1 MPASAAKY
9 NFDLMGKRSTL
20 GLVSGALVLAATLA
34 LVVWPG
40 PNYGIDFAGGTD
52 IIVRFSGEVSD
63 GEIRSVVEQE
73 LGFEGVSVQRF
84 GSAGD
89 NEWLIQTR
97 ETSAIQPALRDAAV
111 AAIQQ
116 TFGAGASV
124 EFSDT
129 SGDRFYV
136 GLPTDVYDLEGAEE
150 IAGIID
156 PRVFAA
162 QAEGFAERID
172 EVLASAGV
180 QDTATAGFG
189 NPADRRFMVRVRAI
203 QTLLDEGLRE
213 SFAERYGNI
222 ERVETVG
229 PRVGAQ
235 LRNDGIKAILLALIG
250 ILIYIA
256 VRFDLRY
263 APGAVAAL
271 AHDVLITLGLLML
284 LGEEINL
291 TIVAALLTIVG
302 YSLNDTIVN
311 FDRIR
316 ENIELSGD
324 RYDLVE
330 LTNRSL
336 NECLSRTILTS
347 TTTLLAVGAIFFLG
361 GGLIQS
367 FGLAMIIGVIIGT
380 YSSIFVASPIFIIT
394 SRYLDAREA
403 EREQR
408 INLSEHASTGAAES

>member
-1 MPASAAKY
+1 MASSAAKY
-9 NFDLMGKRSTL
+9 NFDLMGRRSTF
-20 GLVSGALVLAATLA
+20 GMVSAALVLLALLA

-52 IIVRFSGEVSD
+52 IIVRFNGEVTD
-63 GEIRSVVEQE
+63 GDIRQVVEQE
-73 LGFEGVSVQRF
+73 LGFESVSVQRF
-84 GSAGD
+84 GSASD

-97 ETSAIQPALRDAAV
+97 ETSAIQPALRQAA
-111 AAIQQ
+111 ADAIQAR
-116 TFGAGASV
+116 FGEGARV
-124 EFSDT
+124 EYSDT
-129 SGDRFYV
+129 SGDRFFV
-136 GLPTDVYDLEGAEE
+136 HLPDTAYDLENADE

-156 PRVFAA
+156 PRVFAQ
-162 QAEGFAERID
+162 QAPALAEEID
-172 EVLASAGV
+172 AIFASAGLD
-180 QDTATAGFG
+180 DTSTDTFG
-189 NPADRRFMVRVRAI
+189 NPADRRFLVRVRAI
-203 QTLLDEGLRE
+203 QSVLDQGLRD
-213 SFAERYGNI
+213 SFGDVYANI

-235 LRNDGIKAILLALIG
+235 LRNDGIKAVLLALIG

-316 ENIELSGD
+316 ENIELAGD
-324 RYDLVE
+324 RFDIVE

-347 TTTLLAVGAIFFLG
+347 TTTLLAVGSIFFLG

-380 YSSIFVASPIFIIT
+380 YSSIYIAAPIFMVT

-403 EREQR
+403 EREKQLK
-408 INLSEHASTGAAES
+408 LSSHASAEL